1 MEYCHRPFTNTDKMR
16 HAIIGNYI
24 KTVTDEDTVYFL
36 GDMTLVGPANK
47 QYLLNITSRL
57 PGTKH
62 LILGNHDKLDPF
74 DYEDGGFQTVHTALD
89 IGEFVLVHDP
99 ARCIVDSTRKWLC
112 GHVHTLFRKNRNGNV
127 LNIGVD
133 QWGFFPVVINE
144 VRRYFEEPVVVNT
157 AGKHY
162 EDL

>member
-1 MEYCHRPFTNTDKMR
+1 MEYCHRPFANTDKMR

-74 DYEDGGFQTVHTALD
+74 DYEDGGFKTIHTALD

-99 ARCIVDSTRKWLC
+99 ARCIVDNTRKWLC

-133 QWGFFPVVINE
+133 QWGFFPVAINE
-144 VRRYFEEPVVVNT
+144 VRRYFEESVVVNT
-157 AGKHY
+157 TGKHY
-162 EDL
+162 EDI